1 MVYISIQVN
10 FDYVSV
16 HMFGNCKNKIK
27 NKKIYKFEHSF
38 LVHLKKFHTLKRIF
52 IHSFRFQGTISFSR
66 NRLSRKDFSLFNPNT
81 PNVSPRLDSWRKRK
95 KKKKRKTWEQTTDET
110 SKEKEKKSGKIETKA
125 RGKLENVKTERH
137 RLHTYARCSYAW
149 RRRDKGARVLG
160 VRGTVDAGVA
170 ATVVVVVRCSHDD
183 RSDQSSGS
191 NAARDNSASNQV

>member
-38 LVHLKKFHTLKRIF
+38 LVHLKKFYTLKRIF

-95 KKKKRKTWEQTTDET
+95 KKKKRKTWEQT
-110 SKEKEKKSGKIETKA
+110 KRRKKKKRKVEKLK
-125 RGKLENVKTERH
+125 
-137 RLHTYARCSYAW
+137 
-149 RRRDKGARVLG
+149 RRREANWKM
-160 VRGTVDAGVA
+160 
-170 ATVVVVVRCSHDD
+170 
-183 RSDQSSGS
+183 
-191 NAARDNSASNQV
+191 

>member
-16 HMFGNCKNKIK
+16 HMFGNCKNEIK

-137 RLHTYARCSYAW
+137 RLHTYARRSYA
-149 RRRDKGARVLG
+149 
-160 VRGTVDAGVA
+160 
-170 ATVVVVVRCSHDD
+170 
-183 RSDQSSGS
+183 
-191 NAARDNSASNQV
+191 